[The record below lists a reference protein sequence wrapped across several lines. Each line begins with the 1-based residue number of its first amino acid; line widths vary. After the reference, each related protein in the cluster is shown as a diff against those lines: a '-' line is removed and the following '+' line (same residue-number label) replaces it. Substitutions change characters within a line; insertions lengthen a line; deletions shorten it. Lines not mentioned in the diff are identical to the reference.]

1 MNGKNRLFQIGLAMF
16 LILNLK
22 LKYMFYTKKMLGTIF
37 CVGVGTAVSAQ
48 TSFIDPK
55 IKKYEKVPGTDGR
68 IDSIGSDTLNNLM
81 TLWSESFRKVYP
93 NVRIQIEGKGSSTAP
108 PALIEGTAQFGPM
121 SRPMK
126 KKEMESFEKKYGF
139 PPTAIGVALDAL
151 AIFVHKDNPLQEL
164 SFPQIDAIFSSTRRG
179 GFSKNIE
186 TWGDLGLKGA
196 WKNRA
201 ISLYGRNS
209 ASGTYGYFKSKALFK
224 GDYKNSVKE
233 QPGSASVV
241 QSIAKDLGGIGYSG
255 MGYQTSGV
263 RVVPLSKKH
272 GQTSYQGTYQNVV
285 SQKYPLSRMLLVYI
299 VKEPGKPLSPVVKQF
314 LTFILSREGQKI
326 VEKDGYLPLPSKL
339 QQRQLG
345 LLK

>member
-1 MNGKNRLFQIGLAMF
+1 MDS
-16 LILNLK
+16 
-22 LKYMFYTKKMLGTIF
+22 TKKMLCTIA
-37 CVGVGTAVSAQ
+37 CVGSGVVVSAQ
-48 TSFIDPK
+48 TSLIDPK
-55 IKKYEKVPGTDGR
+55 MPKYQKAFGTDGR

-81 TLWSESFRKVYP
+81 TLWSESFRKIYP
-93 NVRIQIEGKGSSTAP
+93 NVQIQIEGKGSSTAP

-151 AIFVHKDNPLQEL
+151 AVFVHKDNPLQKL
-164 SFPQIDAIFSSTRRG
+164 SFPQIDAIFSSTRKG
-179 GFSKNIE
+179 GFSKNIQ
-186 TWGDLGLKGA
+186 TWGDLDLTGA

-255 MGYQTSGV
+255 MGYKTSGV

-272 GQTSYQGTYQNVV
+272 GQKAYQGTYQNVIQ
-285 SQKYPLSRMLLVYI
+285 QKYPLSRMLLIYI
-299 VKEPGKPLSPVVKQF
+299 VKKPGKPLSPVVKQF
-314 LTFILSREGQKI
+314 LTFILSQEGQRI
-326 VEKDGYLPLPSKL
+326 VEKDGYLPLPAKL
-339 QQRQLG
+339 QQKQMK
-345 LLK
+345 LLQ